1 MTEKVPRMGFDPA
14 AEGWRPHEDRA
25 MPRVMEALW
34 RREEEAGWAYGFQ
47 TGEAQA
53 NGRGVVH
60 GGILATYIDHT
71 IGRVAREAAGD
82 VPVATIQLD
91 LHYLAPARI
100 GGFVESRGQVV
111 RLTRSVIF
119 LRGELVCEG
128 KAVLAA
134 SGIWKILGR
143 P

>member
-1 MTEKVPRMGFDPA
+1 MEFDPA
-14 AEGWRPHEDRA
+14 AAGWRPHEDA
-25 MPRVMEALW
+25 ALPRVMQRLW
-34 RREEEAGWAYGFQ
+34 RRDEGEGWAYGFE

-53 NGRGVVH
+53 NGWGVVH

-71 IGRVAREAAGD
+71 IGRVAREAAGG
-82 VPVATIQLD
+82 VQVATIQLD
-91 LHYLAPARI
+91 LHYLAPARV
-100 GGFVESRGQVV
+100 GAFVEARGSVV

-119 LRGELVCEG
+119 LRGELAAGG
-128 KAVLAA
+128 KQVLAA

>member
-1 MTEKVPRMGFDPA
+1 MTEFDPA
-14 AEGWRPHEDRA
+14 AEGWRPHEDPA
-25 MPRVMEALW
+25 LPRVMEALW
-34 RREEEAGWAYGFQ
+34 RREEGEAWAYGFE

-60 GGILATYIDHT
+60 GGVLATYMDHT
-71 IGRVAREAAGD
+71 IGRVARDAAGG
-82 VPVATIQLD
+82 VAVATIQLD

-100 GGFVESRGQVV
+100 GAFVESRGRVV

-119 LRGELVCEG
+119 LSGELAVEG